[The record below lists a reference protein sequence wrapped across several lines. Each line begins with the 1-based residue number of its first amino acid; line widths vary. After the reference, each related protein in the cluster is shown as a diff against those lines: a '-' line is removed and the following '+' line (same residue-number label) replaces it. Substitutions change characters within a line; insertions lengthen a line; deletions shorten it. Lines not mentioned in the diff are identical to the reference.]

1 MAFSDSTRG
10 LFTDEIEKIKEDGLF
25 KEKRFICSEQD
36 AEIEVEYPEGAPHAK
51 VLNFCANNYLGL
63 SSHPDVIKAAHEGLD
78 TRGYGMSSVRFICGT
93 QDIHRELQDKVSA
106 FLGMEDTLLFPSCMD
121 ANSGVFEA
129 ILGQED
135 VIIADRLIHASLV
148 DGIRLCSAEYD
159 TFKHMNMKHLKK
171 KLELHQDKRTRLVV
185 TDGVFSMDGDL
196 APLDSMV
203 DLCNQYDAMLLV
215 DDSHAS
221 GFIGKTG
228 RGTHEHFGVIDGID
242 IITTT
247 FGKGL
252 GGASGGCVSG
262 RSELIELCR
271 QKARPY
277 LFSNSLAPPIV
288 SGSIKVIDLIS
299 SSTERRDKLEWNTK
313 YFREKM
319 EEAGLDMRPGE
330 TPIVPV
336 MLYNAK
342 LANDMA
348 RDMYAEGIYVIGFCF
363 PVVPAGKARIRVQ
376 LSAAH
381 EKEHLDKCVKAFRKI
396 GEKYGILGLG
406 KNEIIEK
413 YGR

>member
-1 MAFSDSTRG
+1 MAFSNSTRN
-10 LFTDEIEKIKEDGLF
+10 LFADEIEKIKDDGLF

-36 AEIEVEYPEGAPHAK
+36 AEIEVEYPEGAAREK

-129 ILGQED
+129 ILDQED

-159 TFKHMNMKHLKK
+159 TFKHMNMKHLEK
-171 KLELHQDKRTRLVV
+171 KLQLHQNKRTRLVV

-196 APLDSMV
+196 APLDEMV
-203 DLCNQYDAMLLV
+203 DLCNRYDAMLLV
-215 DDSHAS
+215 DESHAS

-228 RGTHEHFGVIDGID
+228 RGTHEHFDVIDGID
-242 IITTT
+242 LITTT

-277 LFSNSLAPPIV
+277 LFSNSMAPPIV
-288 SGSIKVIDLIS
+288 NASIKVINLIS
-299 SSTERRDKLEWNTK
+299 GSTERRDKLEWNTK

-319 EEAGLDMRPGE
+319 EEAGLDMRPGV

-363 PVVPAGKARIRVQ
+363 PVVPAGKSRIRVQ

-381 EKEHLDKCVKAFRKI
+381 EKEHIDKCVDAFKKV

-406 KNEIIEK
+406 KTEIIEK

>member
-1 MAFSDSTRG
+1 MAFSNDTRK
-10 LFTDEIEKIKEDGLF
+10 LFENEIEKIKDDGLY

-36 AEIEVEYPEGAPHAK
+36 AEIEVEYPEGAAHKK

-63 SSHPDVIKAAHEGLD
+63 SSHPDVIQAAHEGLD

-93 QDIHRELQDKVSA
+93 QDIHRELQNRVSV

-129 ILGQED
+129 LLGQDD

-159 TFKHMNMKHLKK
+159 TFKHMNMKHLRK
-171 KLELHQDKRTRLVV
+171 KLELHQNKRTRLVV

-196 APLDSMV
+196 APLDEMV
-203 DLCNQYDAMLLV
+203 ALCNEYDAMILV

-228 RGTHEHFGVIDGID
+228 RGTHEYFDVIDGID
-242 IITTT
+242 LITTT

-288 SGSIKVIDLIS
+288 SGSIKVLDLIS
-299 SSTERRDKLEWNTK
+299 KSTERRDKLEWNTK

-319 EEAGLDMRPGE
+319 EEAGLNMRPGE

-381 EKEHLDKCVKAFRKI
+381 EKEHLDKCVEAFKKI
-396 GEKYGILGLG
+396 GAKYGILGMD
-406 KNEIIEK
+406 KKEIIEK
-413 YGR
+413 YGN

>member
-1 MAFSDSTRG
+1 MAFSDSTRD
-10 LFTDEIEKIKEDGLF
+10 LFADEIKKIKEDGLF

-36 AEIEVEYPEGAPHAK
+36 AEIEVEYPEGASHEK

-93 QDIHRELQDKVSA
+93 QDIHRELQDKVSV

-159 TFKHMNMKHLKK
+159 TFKHMNMNHLEK
-171 KLELHQDKRTRLVV
+171 KLKLHQEKRTRLVV

-196 APLDSMV
+196 APLDEMV
-203 DLCNQYDAMLLV
+203 KLCDTYDAMLLV

-228 RGTHEHFGVIDGID
+228 RGTHEHFDVIKSID
-242 IITTT
+242 LITTT

-288 SGSIKVIDLIS
+288 KGSIKVIDLIS
-299 SSTERRDKLEWNTK
+299 STTERRDKLEWNTK

-319 EEAGLDMRPGE
+319 EGAGLNMRPGE

-376 LSAAH
+376 ISAAH
-381 EKEHLDKCVKAFRKI
+381 EKEHLDKCVEAFRRV

-406 KNEIIEK
+406 KSEIIEK
-413 YGR
+413 YGN

>member
-93 QDIHRELQDKVSA
+93 QDIHRELQDKVSV

-196 APLDSMV
+196 APLDEMV

-288 SGSIKVIDLIS
+288 NGSIKVIDLIS

-313 YFREKM
+313 YFRDKM
-319 EEAGLDMRPGE
+319 EQAGLDMRPGE

-381 EKEHLDKCVKAFRKI
+381 EKEHLDKCVGAFRKI
-396 GEKYGILGLG
+396 GKKYGILGLG

>member
-1 MAFSDSTRG
+1 MAYPETTRREFAG
-10 LFTDEIEKIKEDGLF
+10 EIEAIREKGLF
-25 KEKRFICSEQD
+25 KEKRFIRSPQD
-36 AEIEVEYPEGAPHAK
+36 AEIRVEYPEGADEEA

-78 TRGYGMSSVRFICGT
+78 TRGFGMSSVRFICGT

-106 FLGMEDTLLFPSCMD
+106 FVGTEDSLLFPSCMD
-121 ANSGVFEA
+121 ANAGVFEA
-129 ILGQED
+129 VLGKED

-159 TFKHMNMKHLKK
+159 TFKHMDMKHLRK
-171 KLELHQDKRTRLVV
+171 KLELHADKRHKLIV
-185 TDGVFSMDGDL
+185 TDGVFSMDGDV
-196 APLDSMV
+196 APLDEMC
-203 DLCNQYDAMLLV
+203 DLADEYGAMLLV
-215 DDSHAS
+215 DDSHAT

-228 RGTHEHFGVIDGID
+228 RGTHEHFGVMNRVDL
-242 IITTT
+242 ITTT
-247 FGKGL
+247 FGKAL

-262 RSELIELCR
+262 RRELVELCR

-288 SGSIKVIDLIS
+288 NATIRVIDILS
-299 SSTERRDKLEWNTK
+299 ATTERRDKLEANTK
-313 YFREKM
+313 RFREGITK
-319 EEAGLDMRPGE
+319 AGLNVRPGV

-348 RDMYAEGIYVIGFCF
+348 RDMYAEGIYVIGFFF
-363 PVVPAGKARIRVQ
+363 PVVPAGAARIRVQ

-381 EKEHLDKCVKAFRKI
+381 ENEHIDKCVEAFRKV
-396 GEKYGILGLG
+396 GDKYGILGLDKKG
-406 KNEIIEK
+406 IVDK
-413 YGR
+413 YGV

>member
-10 LFTDEIEKIKEDGLF
+10 LFTDEIEKIIEDGLF

-93 QDIHRELQDKVSA
+93 QDIHRELQDKVSV

-159 TFKHMNMKHLKK
+159 TFKHMNMKHLEK
-171 KLELHQDKRTRLVV
+171 KLELHQDRRIRLVV

-196 APLDSMV
+196 APLDEMV
-203 DLCNQYDAMLLV
+203 ELCNRYNAMLLV

-228 RGTHEHFGVIDGID
+228 RGTHEHFNVIDGID
-242 IITTT
+242 LITTT

-288 SGSIKVIDLIS
+288 SGSIKVIDIIS

-319 EEAGLDMRPGE
+319 EKAGLGMRPGE

-381 EKEHLDKCVKAFRKI
+381 EKEHLDNFVKAFRKV

>member
-1 MAFSDSTRG
+1 MAFTEKTRSI
-10 LFTDEIEKIKEDGLF
+10 FTDEIQRIRDDGLY
-25 KEKRFICSEQD
+25 KEKRFICSQQD
-36 AEIEVEYPEGAPHAK
+36 AEIEVEYPEGAPHK
-51 VLNFCANNYLGL
+51 RVLNFCANNYLGL
-63 SSHPDVIKAAHEGLD
+63 SSHPEVIKAAHEGLD

-93 QDIHRELQDKVSA
+93 QDIHRELQNRVSE

-129 ILGQED
+129 VLGQED

-159 TFKHMNMKHLKK
+159 TFKHMNTDHLRK
-171 KLELHQDKRTRLVV
+171 KLEHHQDKRTRMVV

-196 APLDSMV
+196 APLDEMV
-203 DLCNQYDAMLLV
+203 ALCNEYDAMLLV

-228 RGTHEHFGVIDGID
+228 RGTHEHFGVMDGVD
-242 IITTT
+242 LITTT

-262 RSELIELCR
+262 RSELVELCR

-288 SGSIKVIDLIS
+288 SASIKVIDLIS
-299 SSTERRDKLEWNTK
+299 KSTERRDKLEWNTG
-313 YFREKM
+313 YFRKRM
-319 EEAGLDMRPGE
+319 GEAGLDMRPGE

-336 MLYNAK
+336 MLYNAR

-348 RDMYAEGIYVIGFCF
+348 RDMYAEGIYVIGFFF

-381 EKEHLDKCVKAFRKI
+381 EKEHIDKCVDAFRKV

-406 KNEIIEK
+406 KDEIIAR
-413 YGR
+413 YGT

>member
-36 AEIEVEYPEGAPHAK
+36 AEIEVEYPEGAAHKK

-78 TRGYGMSSVRFICGT
+78 ARGYGMSSVRFICGT

-159 TFKHMNMKHLKK
+159 TFKHMDMKHLEK
-171 KLELHQDKRTRLVV
+171 KLKLHQDKRTRLVV

-196 APLDSMV
+196 APLDEMV
-203 DLCNQYDAMLLV
+203 VLCNRYDAMLLV

-228 RGTHEHFGVIDGID
+228 RGTHEYYNVIDGID
-242 IITTT
+242 LITTT

-288 SGSIKVIDLIS
+288 NGSIKVINIIS

-319 EEAGLDMRPGE
+319 EEAGLNMRPGV

-381 EKEHLDKCVKAFRKI
+381 EKEHLDKCVEAFKKV

-406 KNEIIEK
+406 KKEIIEK
-413 YGR
+413 YGK

>member
-1 MAFSDSTRG
+1 MAFSDETRKAFSG
-10 LFTDEIEKIKEDGLF
+10 EIEAIREKGLF
-25 KEKRFICSEQD
+25 KEKRFICSAQD
-36 AEIEVEYPEGAPHAK
+36 AEIRVEYPEGADQEQ

-63 SSHPDVIKAAHEGLD
+63 SNHPIVIEAAHRILD
-78 TRGYGMSSVRFICGT
+78 ERGFGMSSVRFICGT

-121 ANSGVFEA
+121 ANAGVFEA
-129 ILGQED
+129 ILDKED

-159 TFKHMNMKHLKK
+159 TFKHMNMKHLRK
-171 KLELHQDKRTRLVV
+171 KLELHKDKRHMLVV

-196 APLDSMV
+196 APLDEMC
-203 DLCNQYDAMLLV
+203 DLCDEFGAMLLV

-221 GFIGKTG
+221 GFIGKRG
-228 RGTHEHFGVIDGID
+228 RGTHEHFDVMDRVD

-247 FGKGL
+247 FGKAL

-262 RSELIELCR
+262 RRELVELCR
-271 QKARPY
+271 QNARPY

-288 SGSIKVIDLIS
+288 GATIKVLDFIS
-299 SSTERRDKLEWNTK
+299 ESTERRDKLEANTK
-313 YFREKM
+313 QFREGM
-319 EEAGLDMRPGE
+319 EKAGLNIRPGV

-348 RDMYAEGIYVIGFCF
+348 RDMYAEGIYVIGFFF
-363 PVVPAGKARIRVQ
+363 PVVPAGQARIRVQ

-381 EKEHLDKCVKAFRKI
+381 EPEHIDKCIEAFAKV
-396 GEKYGILGLG
+396 GEKYGIIGLDKKG
-406 KNEIIEK
+406 IIDK
-413 YGR
+413 YGM